1 MYELCTLKHA
11 FKPEGFLQIM
21 LKITEAKYEPIQG
34 LYKKNEILSVDR

>member
-11 FKPEGFLQIM
+11 FKPEGFLKIM

-34 LYKKNEILSVDR
+34 LGKKIFSVDM